1 MKYASDSCISMS
13 QNPFDLLKKEF
24 PDIAEKY
31 DSLVESQRALKG
43 LDPKT
48 KQLINIA
55 IQTAIRNPRG
65 VKFHAMMAKQ
75 EGASRSEVLGAVVMN
90 LHLAGLAVVLDS
102 LPSAV
107 DGYDGKW

>member
-1 MKYASDSCISMS
+1 MS

-24 PDIAEKY
+24 PDIADKY
-31 DSLVESQRALKG
+31 DSLVEAQRAVKG

-48 KQLINIA
+48 KQLVNIA
-55 IQTAIRNPRG
+55 IQTAVRNSRG
-65 VKFHAMMAKQ
+65 VRFHAMMAKQ
-75 EGASRSEVLGAVVMN
+75 AGASRAEVLGAVVMS

-107 DGYDGKW
+107 DGFDGR

>member
-1 MKYASDSCISMS
+1 MS
-13 QNPFDLLKKEF
+13 QNPFDLLKREF

-31 DSLVESQRALKG
+31 DSLVDGQRAMEG

-55 IQTAIRNPRG
+55 IQTCLRNPRG
-65 VKFHAMMAKQ
+65 VRFHAMMARQ
-75 EGASRSEVLGAVVMN
+75 VGASRGEVLGAVVMN

-102 LPSAV
+102 LPAAV
-107 DGYDGKW
+107 DGFDEQ